1 MEGSVGFFSQF
12 KYVIK
17 GIVKPKYFNRLCNQ
31 SKPAFIIYTILM
43 AIVSAAVYWG
53 IIYLFAIS
61 PNGFLSQVKSTIQEE
76 NVPKF
81 TYVDGSVTF
90 AEKKHYGEDGTYY
103 IFDSTVNNAD
113 KEYIDKAE
121 ITVDW
126 SNGVQ
131 VFIFNAQSMTQIRQ
145 FGGTNTIKYADVADM
160 LSLPNK
166 FDREGLVRILQEKFL
181 IGFLIVAGISVIGFI
196 FKAFITGVIFGF
208 VGFGIA
214 KIVKLPWP
222 YIELYKVALYVTG
235 YTTIIKS
242 ALQAL
247 PIHISPVFLA
257 VLFLIIGGVYMF
269 FAITGST
276 EDAGPTSTVVFN
288 KPGTQKSFGEIE
300 PPDPFARRT
309 SYAPSSSATTGTQF
323 SAKAVT
329 EAPSYS
335 SQASTAS
342 ATQATASSLF
352 TPKSSAETSY
362 TAAQTESVSYEAQPE
377 TVSYEAK
384 PSYEQPVYETQ
395 DNTVYEETQT
405 VYEETQ
411 AYDDTQYVQTEEVAY
426 EAAPE
431 VTYEAQAEV
440 SNEAPVEEEKPAI
453 IKSDLTTFGSTLNAS
468 SGPTKKKEKWARP
481 ITAPD
486 AYNGLYY
493 SGSDSEESYESNYG
507 TGSLQDRGGM
517 YGKTIGGTSS
527 DNPFA
532 GVLSG
537 ARPQPA
543 AASTFGSSLGYHAT
557 NNDSVS
563 AGAVGGSLFHKDA
576 PQHEEPTSHLSFT
589 TKSGNS
595 LGNNNSYLSAPP
607 SPDYKKGSNTIKKGG
622 KTVNRY
628 SADDFA
634 AWERE
639 NYAEE
644 FKPRGGFGN
653 NIF

>member
-17 GIVKPKYFNRLCNQ
+17 GIVKPKYFNRLGNQ

-61 PNGFLSQVKSTIQEE
+61 PNGFLAKTTSFLKGDD
-76 NVPKF
+76 VPSF
-81 TYVDGSVTF
+81 TYDNGKVTF
-90 AEKKHYGEDGTYY
+90 FEKRVIGEDGSYY
-103 IFDSTVNNAD
+103 IFDSSVDNAD
-113 KEYIDKAE
+113 AAYIDKAE

-131 VFIFNAQSMTQIRQ
+131 VLIFNGRSMTQIKK
-145 FGGTNTIKYADVADM
+145 FGGTNSINYSDIAKM
-160 LSLPNK
+160 ISLPNQFNK
-166 FDREGLVRILQEKFL
+166 EGLIKIIKEKFL
-181 IGFLIVAGISVIGFI
+181 MAFLILAGVSVLWFI

-222 YIELYKVALYVTG
+222 YAELFKVALYITG
-235 YTTIIKS
+235 YTTILKS

-247 PIHISPVFLA
+247 PINISPVFLA

-288 KPGTQKSFGEIE
+288 KPGSQKSFGDIE
-300 PPDPFARRT
+300 PPDPFARKT
-309 SYAPSSSATTGTQF
+309 SFAPSSSASTASSTTQF
-323 SAKAVT
+323 TAKSST
-329 EAPSYS
+329 SAPSYS
-335 SQASTAS
+335 APTPSYTATAS
-342 ATQATASSLF
+342 AASATSATASALF
-352 TPKSSAETSY
+352 TPKSEATY
-362 TAAQTESVSYEAQPE
+362 TAPQTETA
-377 TVSYEAK
+377 T
-384 PSYEQPVYETQ
+384 YEQPVSETQ
-395 DNTVYEETQT
+395 ADAVYEETQT
-405 VYEETQ
+405 VYEEAQ

-426 EAAPE
+426 APE
-431 VTYEAQAEV
+431 PEPVY
-440 SNEAPVEEEKPAI
+440 EAPVEEEKSAI

-468 SGPTKKKEKWARP
+468 SGPAKKKEKWARP

-517 YGKTIGGTSS
+517 YGKTIGGTAS

-537 ARPQPA
+537 AKPQTSS
-543 AASTFGSSLGYHAT
+543 ASTFGSSLGFHAT
-557 NNDSVS
+557 NNDAAD
-563 AGAVGGSLFHKDA
+563 AGSVGGSLFHKDA
-576 PQHEEPTSHLSFT
+576 PQHEEPTSHLAFT

-595 LGNNNSYLSAPP
+595 LGGNNSAYLSAPP
-607 SPDYKKGSNTIKKGG
+607 SSSYKKGSNTIKKDG

-639 NYAEE
+639 TYADEY
-644 FKPRGGFGN
+644 KPRGGFGN

>member
-17 GIVKPKYFNRLCNQ
+17 GIAKPKYFNRLCNQ

-61 PNGFLSQVKSTIQEE
+61 PNGFVSQVKSLIQEE
-76 NVPKF
+76 DVPKF
-81 TYVDGSVTF
+81 TYVDGKVTF
-90 AEKKHYGEDGTYY
+90 AEKKHFGEDGKFF
-103 IFDSTVNNAD
+103 IFDSTVDNAD
-113 KEYIDKAE
+113 AAYIDKAE

-131 VFIFNAQSMTQIRQ
+131 VFIFNAQSITEIKQ
-145 FGGTNTIKYADVADM
+145 FGGTTSVKYADVANM

-166 FDREGLVRILQEKFL
+166 FDREGLVRIFQEKFL
-181 IGFLIVAGISVIGFI
+181 MGFLIVAGISVIWFI
-196 FKAFITGVIFGF
+196 FKAFITGVFFGF

-222 YIELYKVALYVTG
+222 YIELFKVALYITG
-235 YTTIIKS
+235 YTTILKS

-247 PIHISPVFLA
+247 PININSIFLA

-288 KPGTQKSFGEIE
+288 KPGSQKSFGEIE

-309 SYAPSSSATTGTQF
+309 SFAPSSTASTSTSTQF
-323 SAKAVT
+323 TAKTAT
-329 EAPSYS
+329 EAPSYATQS
-335 SQASTAS
+335 SATAATATAATAS
-342 ATQATASSLF
+342 ALF
-352 TPKSSAETSY
+352 TPKTSGAATYSAP
-362 TAAQTESVSYEAQPE
+362 QTETAQPE
-377 TVSYEAK
+377 TVAYE
-384 PSYEQPVYETQ
+384 EPVYETQ

-431 VTYEAQAEV
+431 VTYEAQPEV
-440 SNEAPVEEEKPAI
+440 AYEAPVEEEKSAI

-468 SGPTKKKEKWARP
+468 SGPAKKKEKWARP

-517 YGKTIGGTSS
+517 YGKTIGGTAA

-537 ARPQPA
+537 AAPKPA
-543 AASTFGSSLGYHAT
+543 TASAYGSSLGFHAT
-557 NNDSVS
+557 NNDAAS

-607 SPDYKKGSNTIKKGG
+607 SADYKKGSNTIKKGG

-639 NYAEE
+639 TYAEE